1 MIEITKSEIDAK
13 IESHRLFL
21 KNSPSGILAN
31 FDNTDLSGAN
41 LSHSNLTGAQF
52 EGANLTGTKFIGCRL
67 EATNFFGANLTSATI
82 SGCHCTNAVFSTANL
97 SQAILSQSGFRGA
110 DLSNANLTEVTI
122 DSTTGNM
129 AEIKSLAI
137 AGYPVAY
144 TAKILQV
151 SCIQAPLPWGTTA
164 TSEEVELIHPNAGEF
179 WSVWGDIINSILD
192 LSPATPTGHE

>member
-1 MIEITKSEIDAK
+1 
-13 IESHRLFL
+13 
-21 KNSPSGILAN
+21 
-31 FDNTDLSGAN
+31 
-41 LSHSNLTGAQF
+41 
-52 EGANLTGTKFIGCRL
+52 
-67 EATNFFGANLTSATI
+67 
-82 SGCHCTNAVFSTANL
+82 
-97 SQAILSQSGFRGA
+97 
-110 DLSNANLTEVTI
+110 
-122 DSTTGNM
+122 M

-192 LSPATPTGHE
+192 LSPATPTGYE